1 MDIVDRD
8 LEKAER
14 GASPERFP
22 AQKSESHE
30 VPRRGSTATSS
41 TGSSSSASIVREE
54 MGMSRINTQRD
65 LERHPTA
72 LGRIETQRTQH
83 SGTVGKSLKSRES
96 RKPLPKFGAGKE
108 YPPLLPEREEY
119 VVEFDG
125 PDDPLHPQN
134 WPMKKK

>member
-14 GASPERFP
+14 GASPGRFP
-22 AQKSESHE
+22 PQKSEAHE
-30 VPRRGSTATSS
+30 APTRHSSAASS
-41 TGSSSSASIVREE
+41 TGTSSSASIVREE

-72 LGRIETQRTQH
+72 LSRIETQRSQH
-83 SGTVGKSLKSRES
+83 SGTVGRSLKSRES
-96 RKPLPKFGAGKE
+96 RKPLPKFGGGKE

-125 PDDPLHPQN
+125 PEDPLHPQN